1 MIYFPPPLSLK
12 WPPSPLSAHV
22 NIKCFTPGQWRD
34 PRRLWLTTHGAS
46 LLRISDISPTLLRD
60 DFWIVVL
67 SRQIYYFRWGLQ
79 VLWEHQVWPQTTVVS
94 LNELLPLHQAHC
106 FHFWRRNLS
115 FLEPRQTSP
124 SSHIL
129 IALINGEGI
138 EGFFNQWEDLGDPL
152 TVFRLPSMRAI
163 NSISW
168 VAGNPQDLTR
178 LTRVLCVSAQY
189 PLYTNYRSC
198 CGVVGSQ
205 LQYLAVEMPPDY
217 WFSLEN
223 CI

>member
-1 MIYFPPPLSLK
+1 MALWAVLFS
-12 WPPSPLSAHV
+12 PSSNRFVHMFLMSPS
-22 NIKCFTPGQWRD
+22 
-34 PRRLWLTTHGAS
+34 S
-46 LLRISDISPTLLRD
+46 LLGDGICSASAPT
-60 DFWIVVL
+60 
-67 SRQIYYFRWGLQ
+67 
-79 VLWEHQVWPQTTVVS
+79 
-94 LNELLPLHQAHC
+94 QAHC

-115 FLEPRQTSP
+115 FLEP

-138 EGFFNQWEDLGDPL
+138 EGFFNQWEDLRGPL

-168 VAGNPQDLTR
+168 VAGNPRDLTR

-198 CGVVGSQ
+198 CGVVGWE

>member
-1 MIYFPPPLSLK
+1 MIYFPPPSSLK

-34 PRRLWLTTHGAS
+34 PGRLWLTTHGVS
-46 LLRISDISPTLLRD
+46 LLHISDISPTLLRD

-138 EGFFNQWEDLGDPL
+138 EGFFNQWEDLRGPL

-198 CGVVGSQ
+198 CGVVGWE